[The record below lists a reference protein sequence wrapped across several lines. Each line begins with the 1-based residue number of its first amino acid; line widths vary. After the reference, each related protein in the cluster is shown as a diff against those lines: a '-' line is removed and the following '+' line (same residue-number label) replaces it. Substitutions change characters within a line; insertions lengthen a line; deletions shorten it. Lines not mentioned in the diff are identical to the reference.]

1 MRPIDAIKRS
11 LLPAAGMA
19 LAAAT
24 VSGCGQQT
32 VVGANRTLRLALTE
46 YRVVPQTVRARP
58 GLLAIVVRNEGR
70 LTHNLTLSRGT
81 TVLAQTVPLSPGAR
95 AELVLTLTP
104 GRYLIA
110 STLLSDQTLGEY
122 GTLTVG

>member
-11 LLPAAGMA
+11 LLPAAGAA

-24 VSGCGQQT
+24 VSGCGHQT
-32 VVGANRTLRLALTE
+32 VGANRTLRLALTE
-46 YRVVPQTVRARP
+46 YRVVPQTVRASP

-81 TVLAQTVPLSPGAR
+81 TVVAQTVPLSPGAS
-95 AELVLTLTP
+95 AELVVTLTP